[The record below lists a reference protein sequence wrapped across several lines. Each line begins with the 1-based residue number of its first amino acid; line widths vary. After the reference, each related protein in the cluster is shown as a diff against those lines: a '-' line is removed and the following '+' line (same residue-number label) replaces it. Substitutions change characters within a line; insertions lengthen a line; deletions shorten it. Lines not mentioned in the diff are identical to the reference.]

1 MGGAM
6 PEFNREE
13 VRKTIH
19 ALVVDVLKRKKVA
32 VKPDMIVEGVSM
44 IMKLGIDSL
53 DILQIVATAEKKFG
67 LQIPDEELKK
77 IDDMGSFLKAVEKN
91 WPKG

>member
-1 MGGAM
+1 M
-6 PEFNREE
+6 PKFDKEE
-13 VRKTIH
+13 VRKTITV
-19 ALVVDVLKRKKVA
+19 LVEDVLKRKKVA
-32 VKPDMIVEGVSM
+32 VKPNMVVEGVSM
-44 IMKLGIDSL
+44 IMELGIDSL

-67 LQIPDEELKK
+67 MQIPDEELKK